1 MDSKEKSGIKI
12 PRGLIRRAMKKHI
25 QLKING
31 REFELLVEP
40 NETLA
45 QVLRGPQVNL
55 TGTKVGCELGDCGVC
70 TVILN
75 GKSVNSCLVLAV
87 QVDGGEVLT
96 IEGLAENGKLHP
108 IQEAFIQEGAIQ
120 CGFCSPGMILR
131 AKDLLDK
138 NPSPTRE
145 EIREGIAGN
154 LCRCTGYYKIVNA
167 IEKGAEKLNSEEV
180 P

>member
-1 MDSKEKSGIKI
+1 LRFKKI
-12 PRGLIRRAMKKHI
+12 VAMKRHI
-25 QLKING
+25 QFKING

-96 IEGLAENGKLHP
+96 IEGLAENGKLH
-108 IQEAFIQEGAIQ
+108 
-120 CGFCSPGMILR
+120 
-131 AKDLLDK
+131 
-138 NPSPTRE
+138 
-145 EIREGIAGN
+145 REGIAGN

-180 P
+180 H